1 MVEKNGQIS
10 IEWKFKNDSGFDFL
24 RNESVCVRMEDEKE
38 RDTIFIT
45 FSKREGKCLSMLLR
59 RSACDG
65 GISIFTYESL
75 VNAMI
80 TAYGTLRKIFAEDCG
95 RGMLPVVEMWNEG

>member
-45 FSKREGKCLSMLLR
+45 FSKEKESVYRCYCADPRVTVVFLFLLMN
-59 RSACDG
+59 
-65 GISIFTYESL
+65 L
-75 VNAMI
+75 
-80 TAYGTLRKIFAEDCG
+80 
-95 RGMLPVVEMWNEG
+95 W